1 MRWSL
6 AVLLLA
12 LPAAAQQEP
21 ALRVVSSRE
30 ILPAS
35 FIPVSPAR
43 PKAPPMTLLVEQ
55 GSGFEAPGRLE
66 RMLGKA
72 SAIFGPC
79 GVSLGRVRVL
89 TVVWSAQALRE
100 LNVEDPYKGPSEL
113 RVISDPSIPAER
125 PLGALFGTRSIP
137 STAAAFNVRS
147 GRLYSGFPG
156 WDRLVNT
163 WWMTWDQENRPAR
176 RDEAPSYSIT
186 AHELTHLFGDLGH
199 TDAAPNLMTNAET
212 PGAKSGD
219 LDASQCAA
227 VVQLHGLP

>member
-1 MRWSL
+1 
-6 AVLLLA
+6 V
-12 LPAAAQQEP
+12 
-21 ALRVVSSRE
+21 
-30 ILPAS
+30 
-35 FIPVSPAR
+35 
-43 PKAPPMTLLVEQ
+43 VEQ

-89 TVVWSAQALRE
+89 TVSWSAEALRQ
-100 LNVEDPYKGPSEL
+100 LNVEDPYKGPSAL
-113 RVISDPSIPAER
+113 RVIGDASIPAER
-125 PLGALFGTRSIP
+125 PLGLLFGPRSIP

-147 GRLYSGFPG
+147 GRTYSGFPNWG
-156 WDRLVNT
+156 KLVNT
-163 WWMTWDQENRPAR
+163 WWMTYDQDDRPPR

-199 TDAAPNLMTNAET
+199 TDAAPNLMTNSEA

-227 VVQLHGLP
+227 VAVLHGLP

>member
-6 AVLLLA
+6 AFLLLA
-12 LPAAAQQEP
+12 LPAAAQEP
-21 ALRVVSSRE
+21 ALRVLSTRE

-35 FIPVSPAR
+35 FIPVSPDQ

-55 GSGFEAPGRLE
+55 GSGFDAPGRLE

-72 SAIFGPC
+72 SAIFAPC
-79 GVSLGRVRVL
+79 GVSLGRVRVSL
-89 TVVWSAQALRE
+89 VAWSADALRQ
-100 LNVEDPYKGPSEL
+100 LNIEDPYRGPAGL
-113 RVISDPSIPAER
+113 RVIGDASVPAER
-125 PLGALFGTRSIP
+125 PLGLLFRAGSIP
-137 STAAAFNVRS
+137 STAAAYNVRS
-147 GRLYSGFPG
+147 GRLYSGFP
-156 WDRLVNT
+156 DAAKLVNT
-163 WWMTWDQENRPAR
+163 WWMTFDQEIRAPR

-219 LDASQCAA
+219 LDAEQCAA
-227 VVQLHGLP
+227 VALLHGLP

>member
-21 ALRVVSSRE
+21 ALRVLSTRD

-35 FIPVSPAR
+35 FIPVSPER

-55 GSGFEAPGRLE
+55 GSGFETPGRLE

-79 GVSLGRVRVL
+79 GVSLGRARVL

-100 LNVEDPYKGPSEL
+100 LNVEDPYKGPSGL
-113 RVISDPSIPAER
+113 RVIGDASIPAER
-125 PLGALFGTRSIP
+125 PLGLLFAPRSIP
-137 STAAAFNVRS
+137 STASAYNVRS
-147 GRLYSGFPG
+147 GRIYSGFPN
-156 WDRLVNT
+156 WDKLVNT
-163 WWMTWDQENRPAR
+163 WWMTFDHESRAPR

-199 TDAAPNLMTNAET
+199 TDAAPNLMTNAES

-219 LDASQCAA
+219 LDASQCAE
-227 VVQLHGLP
+227 VVRLHGLP